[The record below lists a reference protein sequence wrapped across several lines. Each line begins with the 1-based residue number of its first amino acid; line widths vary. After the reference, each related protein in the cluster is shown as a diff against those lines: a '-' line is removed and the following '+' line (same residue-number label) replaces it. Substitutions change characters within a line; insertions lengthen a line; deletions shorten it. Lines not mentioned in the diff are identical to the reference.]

1 MMKYLQKLTWL
12 HWLLLGFFVLILTGT
27 MALAFGYVSGNR
39 ERDTNLAVALETDI
53 QTQYD
58 LGLQD
63 FNAGNYALA
72 RQRFDYVLQQDPN
85 YPGVVDMLS
94 ETLLRMAEPTT
105 VPVSATPASTATP
118 SPTPDTRQA
127 DEIFAS
133 AESQLNNQDWK
144 TLVQTIAA
152 LRNIDPQ
159 YRAVEV
165 DRMLYLGLLFSGI
178 DKIMN
183 EGDLEG
189 GVYDLAL
196 VERFAPLD
204 SQAQIYQEWA
214 RLYQIGVSF
223 WGVLPEKSVEYFSQ
237 LASAAPYLRD
247 LSGIYASDRYR
258 LALLQ
263 YGDRLAQMGEWCLA
277 VEQYNL
283 AQSLQDD
290 QAVQPTLTF
299 ADDQCASGGDSEEP
313 EETEEMVTITP
324 SLEITGTLTLTPTP
338 GLIVTEEVTPTP
350 TQEIIVTPT
359 PSEATLEPTPAPTEP
374 VEPTPIPTEPVEP
387 TPQDTAAVDNPDP
400 TATPETSP

>member
-1 MMKYLQKLTWL
+1 MKFFQKLTWM
-12 HWLLLGFFVLILTGT
+12 HWLLLGFFVLIFSGT
-27 MALAFGYVSGNR
+27 LGLAFGYVSGNQQ
-39 ERDTNLAVALETDI
+39 RDNNLAVALEADI
-53 QTQYD
+53 QTQYE
-58 LGLQD
+58 LGMQD

-94 ETLLRMAEPTT
+94 ETLLRMAEPTA
-105 VPVSATPASTATP
+105 VPATATPAATATP

-127 DEIFAS
+127 DELYS
-133 AESQLNNQDWK
+133 QAEAQFNNQEWK
-144 TLVQTIAA
+144 TLVETIVA

-159 YRAVEV
+159 YRAQEV
-165 DRMLYLGLLFSGI
+165 DRMLYLGLLFNGI

-183 EGDLEG
+183 QGDLEG

-204 SQAQIYQEWA
+204 SQARIYQEWA

-258 LALLQ
+258 MALLQ

-283 AQSLQDD
+283 AQSLSED
-290 QAVQPTLTF
+290 QGVQPTLTY
-299 ADDQCASGGDSEEP
+299 AEDECASGGDSDEP
-313 EETEEMVTITP
+313 EETEELITITP

-338 GLIVTEEVTPTP
+338 ELIVTEQVTPTP

-359 PSEATLEPTPAPTEP
+359 APEATLEPTPIPTESAEPTQVPTEP
-374 VEPTPIPTEPVEP
+374 VEPTPVATEPLD
-387 TPQDTAAVDNPDP
+387 TPEP
-400 TATPETSP
+400 TATPEVSE

>member
-1 MMKYLQKLTWL
+1 MKFIQKLTWL
-12 HWLLLGFFVLILTGT
+12 HWLLLGFFILIFTGT
-27 MALAFGYVSGNR
+27 IGLAFGYLSGNQQR
-39 ERDTNLAVALETDI
+39 EKNLAVALETDI

-72 RQRFDYVLQQDPN
+72 QQRFDYVLQQDPN

-105 VPVSATPASTATP
+105 IPVTATPAATATP
-118 SPTPDTRQA
+118 SPTPDTRQV
-127 DEIFAS
+127 DEIFAA
-133 AESQLNNQDWK
+133 AESQFTNQDWK
-144 TLVQTIAA
+144 TLVETIAA

-159 YRAVEV
+159 YRAVDV
-165 DRMLYLGLLFSGI
+165 DRMLYLGLLFNGI

-183 EGDLEG
+183 QGDLEG

-258 LALLQ
+258 MALLQ

-283 AQSLQDD
+283 AQSLRDD
-290 QAVQPTLTF
+290 QAVQPTVTF
-299 ADDQCASGGDSEEP
+299 ADDQCASGGDADEP
-313 EETEEMVTITP
+313 EETEEFITITP
-324 SLEITGTLTLTPTP
+324 GLEITGTLTLTPTP
-338 GLIVTEEVTPTP
+338 GLIVTEDVTPSPTQEVILTPTP
-350 TQEIIVTPT
+350 P
-359 PSEATLEPTPAPTEP
+359 EATLEPTPVPTEP
-374 VEPTPIPTEPVEP
+374 VEPTPVPTEPLEP
-387 TPQDTAAVDNPDP
+387 TPQDTAPVENPEP

>member
-1 MMKYLQKLTWL
+1 MKFIQKLTWL
-12 HWLLLGFFVLILTGT
+12 HWLLLGFFILIFTGT
-27 MALAFGYVSGNR
+27 LGLALGYVSGNR
-39 ERDTNLAVALETDI
+39 ERDKNLAQALEGDI
-53 QTQYD
+53 QTQYE

-63 FNAGNYALA
+63 FSDGNYALA

-85 YPGVVDMLS
+85 YPGVVDILS
-94 ETLLRMAEPTT
+94 ETLLRLSEPTVQVT
-105 VPVSATPASTATP
+105 ETPAATATP

-127 DEIFAS
+127 DELFKQ
-133 AESQLNNQDWK
+133 AEGQFNNQEWK
-144 TLVQTIAA
+144 TLVETIVA

-159 YRAVEV
+159 YRAGEV
-165 DRMLYLGLLFSGI
+165 DRMLYLGLLFNGI

-183 EGDLEG
+183 QGDLEG

-204 SQAQIYQEWA
+204 SQARIYQEWA

-258 LALLQ
+258 MALLQ

-283 AQSLQDD
+283 AQSLIDD
-290 QAVQPTLTF
+290 QGVQPTLTF
-299 ADDQCASGGDSEEP
+299 AEGECASGGETDEP
-313 EETEEMVTITP
+313 EETEEFITITP

-350 TQEIIVTPT
+350 TQETVVTPT
-359 PSEATLEPTPAPTEP
+359 PPEATLEPTLAPTEP
-374 VEPTPIPTEPVEP
+374 AETAPVE
-387 TPQDTAAVDNPDP
+387 TPEP
-400 TATPETSP
+400 TATPETSE